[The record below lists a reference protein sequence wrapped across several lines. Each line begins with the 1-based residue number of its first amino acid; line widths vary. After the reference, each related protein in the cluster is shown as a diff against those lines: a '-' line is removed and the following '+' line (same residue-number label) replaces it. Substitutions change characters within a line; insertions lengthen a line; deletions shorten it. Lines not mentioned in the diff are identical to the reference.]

1 MDYPQ
6 SFLFLKLMER
16 WYNLSINIKNK
27 FCLERQENGMNKI
40 KKILSLTTIVLGSVF
55 SASFAL
61 AAGWNVDE
69 LSSLS
74 GLPST
79 SIYDIVV
86 NLLDWLLS
94 ILGIAG
100 VIGFVIAG
108 LMYLLAA
115 GNETMTGNAKKA
127 MVASILGVI
136 VGLSGLVIIYA
147 VEAALSGYSL

>member
-1 MDYPQ
+1 
-6 SFLFLKLMER
+6 
-16 WYNLSINIKNK
+16 
-27 FCLERQENGMNKI
+27 MNKT
-40 KKILSLTTIVLGSVF
+40 KKILSLAVIVLGGIF
-55 SASFAL
+55 STGIAWAAS
-61 AAGWNVDE
+61 WNVDE

-79 SIYDIVV
+79 SIYDIAV
-86 NLLDWLLS
+86 NLLDWLLA

-100 VIGFVIAG
+100 VIGFVISG

-115 GNETMTGNAKKA
+115 GNETMVGNAKKA